1 MSLMTPASK
10 KEQGFQQVSDPNT
23 APRSLGE
30 QRAQIAAARLQ
41 VTLDRR
47 LGRKSSSADKA
58 LAKKPL

>member
-1 MSLMTPASK
+1 MTPASK
-10 KEQGFQQVSDPNT
+10 KEQGFQQANDPN
-23 APRSLGE
+23 AASKSLGE

-41 VTLDRR
+41 VTLDHR